1 MLAMFLGYGLK
12 RAGIF
17 GPEDKRTLT
26 NIILYVTLPAALVSG
41 FTGVQVDLWFLAAFL
56 FGVAV
61 NGTMLL
67 AGVFAGRKKEPEM
80 KAVYTINCQGFNM
93 GNIAIPFLQNFFPA
107 GIPYLCMFDVADS
120 CFTLGGTY
128 SVACIQLGKA
138 NGSRLKGVAAGL
150 LKSVPFDVYMIMTIL
165 SLAGIS
171 LPAEAGQLADFLG
184 RGNGCM
190 AMLLVGISL
199 ELKVSGR
206 EIRDVARIIIT
217 RYMVGAAAAAVMYFL
232 IPAPLA
238 MRQVLT
244 VAMFAGVP
252 NIALI
257 YTSRLGVDTT
267 VASALNPISTMMA
280 IPVMAAFVMLVS

>member
-1 MLAMFLGYGLK
+1 
-12 RAGIF
+12 
-17 GPEDKRTLT
+17 
-26 NIILYVTLPAALVSG
+26 
-41 FTGVQVDLWFLAAFL
+41 
-56 FGVAV
+56 
-61 NGTMLL
+61 
-67 AGVFAGRKKEPEM
+67 
-80 KAVYTINCQGFNM
+80 
-93 GNIAIPFLQNFFPA
+93 
-107 GIPYLCMFDVADS
+107 
-120 CFTLGGTY
+120 
-128 SVACIQLGKA
+128 
-138 NGSRLKGVAAGL
+138 
-150 LKSVPFDVYMIMTIL
+150 
-165 SLAGIS
+165 
-171 LPAEAGQLADFLG
+171 
-184 RGNGCM
+184 M